1 MGVGNPLPTMFGIMN
16 FLRPFDQKNLGCY
29 CLTLKD
35 FCRQKVK
42 KKRLKGKNLINGK
55 RNFLQF
61 KVLQNTVDSNNTW
74 NT

>member
-1 MGVGNPLPTMFGIMN
+1 MGVGNPLPTMFGIIN

-42 KKRLKGKNLINGK
+42 KKKVK
-55 RNFLQF
+55 R
-61 KVLQNTVDSNNTW
+61 
-74 NT
+74 